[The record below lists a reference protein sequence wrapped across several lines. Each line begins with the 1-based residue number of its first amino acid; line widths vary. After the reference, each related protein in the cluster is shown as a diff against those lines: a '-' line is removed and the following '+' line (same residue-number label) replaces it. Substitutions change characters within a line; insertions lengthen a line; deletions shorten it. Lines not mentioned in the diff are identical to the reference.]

1 MLAYLVN
8 SYPAASQTF
17 IRREIAAI
25 EAEGVP
31 VRRYA
36 VRAWDGTLVDPDDR
50 LEAGKTRKILDAG
63 LPRLILALI
72 AAALT
77 RPGRFAKA
85 LGMAWRLGKVNDR
98 GRLVHLIYLAEAALL
113 RDWLAREG
121 VEHLH
126 VHFGTNSATVALL
139 ARLLGGPSYSVTF
152 HGPEEFDQPLAL
164 ALREKIRHSAFVVAI
179 GSFGRSQ
186 LWRWADPEDWAKV
199 KVVHCGVDPAYL
211 DAPPSPPSDAPRL
224 INIGRLVEQKG
235 QRILVEAAALVRDRG
250 IDGEVVIIGGG
261 ELGEA
266 LEARI
271 AELKLGDRVKLVGW
285 KSGEEVRRAL
295 LDSRGLVLPSF
306 AEGLPVVIMEALALR
321 RPVISTYIASIPELV
336 VDGENG
342 RLVPA
347 GDVEALADAM
357 AWIFQSAPEPL
368 AKLGEAGAKAVAQR
382 HDARVEARKL
392 LALIRQ
398 AR

>member
-36 VRAWDGTLVDPDDR
+36 VRAWDGPLVDPDDR

-77 RPGRFAKA
+77 RPGQFAKA
-85 LGMAWRLGKVNDR
+85 LGMAWRLGRVNDR

-113 RDWLAREG
+113 REWLTKDG

-139 ARLLGGPSYSVTF
+139 ARLLGGPSYSVTV

-186 LWRWADPEDWAKV
+186 LWRWADPQDWAKV

-211 DAPPSPPSDAPRL
+211 DSPPTPPSAAPRL

-250 IDGEVVIIGGG
+250 VDGEVVIIGGG
-261 ELGEA
+261 EFREA

-357 AWIFQSAPEPL
+357 AWIFQSPPEPL
-368 AKLGEAGAKAVAQR
+368 AKMGEAGAKAVAER
-382 HDARVEARKL
+382 HDARIEARKL